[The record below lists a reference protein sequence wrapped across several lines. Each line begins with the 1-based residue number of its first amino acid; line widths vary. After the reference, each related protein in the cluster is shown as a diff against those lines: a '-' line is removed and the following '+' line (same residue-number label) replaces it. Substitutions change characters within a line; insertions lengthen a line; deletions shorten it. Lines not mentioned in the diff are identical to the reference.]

1 MESSSL
7 MLKELPI
14 SRRFKELPISRK
26 PEKDTVPFKRTLS
39 AASVVCACQ
48 VRTSSRSEDG
58 TRSRQRDFPS
68 GEAAWD
74 SSYVMIFVYSKV
86 FKAFWF
92 IFIGSSRYCIRF
104 TQQTCAYAR
113 GLFR

>member
-1 MESSSL
+1 
-7 MLKELPI
+7 MLKALPI
-14 SRRFKELPISRK
+14 SRRFKELPMSRR
-26 PEKDTVPFKRTLS
+26 PEKETVPFKRTLS

-58 TRSRQRDFPS
+58 TRSRQRALPS

-74 SSYVMIFVYSKV
+74 SSWAMIFVYSKV

-92 IFIGSSRYCIRF
+92 INVGSSE
-104 TQQTCAYAR
+104 
-113 GLFR
+113 